1 MIRER
6 AWFVVVAM
14 VLAVGSAAAR
24 AQSDEARFSISAY
37 RIEGATLAAADELER
52 VTEPHAGP
60 ERTFADIERARA
72 AVQAVFAAR
81 GYGAV
86 QVVVPEQE
94 ISGGAVV
101 LRVIEARIARVE
113 VAGNQHFSAE
123 NVRRSLPQLVEGTS
137 PNTRALSR
145 SLALSN
151 ENPARQAIV
160 TLSTAA
166 PGMVDARVTVKDE
179 KPWRLTLGA
188 DNSGNEQSGRG
199 RVSLSYRHTNLFDR
213 DHQLVMQTITA
224 PGHVSDV
231 SIFGLAYRVPLY
243 GLGDSVQ
250 FSYARSSVTAAAV
263 AGFDLTGRGE
273 SAGVRYLHNLDA
285 RGAYSHY
292 LSAGLDRRDYRS
304 SVRANAL
311 GLSLKSDLG
320 VRPVMLG
327 YAGAWRTQAN
337 QLGFSVNVVRN
348 IPGGAHGGDEDFA
361 ANRAGAKAAYTLVR
375 YGAWYNHVFASHWSV
390 LTSLSGQYSRDVLVP
405 VEYFG
410 IGGTESVR
418 GFFEREAGGD
428 TGHRVSLEVFTPDV
442 APRLGLDRSGLRFSW
457 FIDAG
462 RVKRRNALPEEID
475 SITIAST
482 GLSARYTFSRTGHFR
497 IDVAHV
503 LDGGGLRRSG
513 SQRVH
518 ASLAWSY

>member
-1 MIRER
+1 M
-6 AWFVVVAM
+6 AFAM
-14 VLAVGSAAAR
+14 VGAVAR
-24 AQSDEARFSISAY
+24 AQDDEARFDISAY
-37 RIEGATLAAADELER
+37 RIEGATLAPTDELER
-52 VTEPHAGP
+52 AASPHAGP
-60 ERTFADIERARA
+60 GRTFADIERARA
-72 AVQAVFAAR
+72 AVQALFAAR

-94 ISGGAVV
+94 VTGGAVV

-113 VAGNQHFSAE
+113 VGGNAHFSE
-123 NVRRSLPQLVEGTS
+123 SNVRRSLPQLVEGTS

-145 SLALSN
+145 SLALAN
-151 ENPARQAIV
+151 ENPARQSIV

-166 PGMVDARVTVKDE
+166 PGTVDARVTVKDE
-179 KPWRLTLGA
+179 KPWRFTLGA
-188 DNSGNEQSGRG
+188 DNSGNDQSGRG
-199 RVSLSYRHTNLFDR
+199 RVSLSYRHANLFDR
-213 DHQLVMQTITA
+213 DHQLVMQYITA

-250 FSYARSSVTAAAV
+250 FSYARSSVTAASV

-273 SAGVRYLHNLDA
+273 SAGLRYVHNLDP

-292 LSAGLDRRDYRS
+292 LSAGMDWRDYRS
-304 SVRANAL
+304 GVRANAI

-320 VRPVMLG
+320 VRPFMLG
-327 YAGAWRTQAN
+327 YSGAWRTQAN

-348 IPGGAHGGDEDFA
+348 VPGGAHGGDADFE
-361 ANRAGAKAAYTLVR
+361 ANRAGARAAYTLYR
-375 YGAWYNHVFASHWSV
+375 YGGWYNHVFTSNWS
-390 LTSLSGQYSRDVLVP
+390 LLASLSGQYSRDVLVP

-428 TGHRVSLEVFTPDV
+428 TGHRVGLEVFTPDL
-442 APRLGLDRSGLRFSW
+442 APRLGMDRSGLRLSW

-462 RVKRRNALPEEID
+462 RIKRRNALPEEID
-475 SITIAST
+475 SIDIAST
-482 GLSARYTFSRTGHFR
+482 GLSLRYSFARTGHFR

-503 LDGGGLRRSG
+503 LDGGGLRRNG

-518 ASLAWSY
+518 ASLSWSY